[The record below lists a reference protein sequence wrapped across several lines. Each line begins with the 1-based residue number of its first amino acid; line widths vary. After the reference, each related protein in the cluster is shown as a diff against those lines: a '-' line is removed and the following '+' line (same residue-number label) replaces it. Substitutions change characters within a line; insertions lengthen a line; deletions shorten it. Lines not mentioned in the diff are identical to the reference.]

1 MDKRSFTSLRMPATM
16 VVVAFSALLFVG
28 PAISEDERPGSRSTE
43 RSRARREG
51 YIDDRSAGGQE
62 GRKQDLKT
70 EFPPGWEQWDSVKR
84 QQWQRGLS
92 RAKNA
97 VRKYARARLDA
108 ALHALETAA
117 RQGVA
122 LDDAENMAMAGF
134 DGGLEPLDF
143 ESLGEFVVEKVKGGL
158 KGRELAEAI
167 HEEISRRQ
175 QQKRK
180 LHEESKEEVEQSRDS
195 RKQQRE
201 ELKKDHPGGS
211 SEEQEENGRRSG
223 RSRPGA
229 GRGTAEA
236 VKEKK
241 EGNEPE

>member
-1 MDKRSFTSLRMPATM
+1 MDKRNFVSLMMTAVLA
-16 VVVAFSALLFVG
+16 VVFGALLFVG
-28 PAISEDERPGSRSTE
+28 PAISEDDRPGSRSTE

-62 GRKQDLKT
+62 ERKQDLKT

-84 QQWQRGLS
+84 QQWRQGLS
-92 RAKNA
+92 HAKNA

-108 ALHALETAA
+108 ALHSLEAAA

-122 LDDAENMAMAGF
+122 FDDAENMAMAGL

-143 ESLGEFVVEKVKGGL
+143 EPLGEFVVEKVKGGL
-158 KGRELAEAI
+158 KGRELTEAI
-167 HEEISRRQ
+167 HEEIDRRQ

-180 LHEESKEEVEQSRDS
+180 LHEESKEEVEQSSSS

-223 RSRPGA
+223 RSRPGSA
-229 GRGTAEA
+229 RGRAEA

-241 EGNEPE
+241 EDNEPE